1 MQLYF
6 ADRRKLARSGP
17 VPGIEPAEL
26 AALLG
31 RWPIKDGTAV
41 LLDDAMRPVE
51 PVASWLEWLGARR
64 KSTTSKAYSQAVFR
78 LHDFLEGRDTDLL
91 SACERDLLAYRRWR
105 CEEDTEVIGD
115 ASWDKEA
122 AGINS
127 FYDWAVEHGH
137 VPRRPWR
144 TSGKRDSLR
153 SGINRDMRVRH
164 LTLEQYLY
172 FRDVGFGGLLPDGSV
187 DYAFRAR
194 FPQRSRTGLELAL
207 MTGMRLQE
215 WSSVL
220 LPEVGFGTVRPG
232 EPVEFELGVCAKF
245 GRPRPVRI
253 PVSVRSAIGTFVQM
267 EREEVVTAA
276 QRSLAA
282 RRKELFVV
290 GEVRG
295 EAGKLSGVLDGR
307 RVVRRINDME
317 PWLRRITIVDTG
329 DRLEPMA
336 LFIGEGGLM
345 LQPSSWDR
353 LRWHAWERAAAYA
366 DADTPVLPRHRW
378 VYHDLRHTFALRML
392 IFLTRKEMGALDGE
406 NVPLSTLLDHLVFNP
421 ILQVQDL
428 LGHASPATTY
438 RYVKYLRNPMKAV
451 AEAFAAW
458 SAVDGASYAE
468 IAQQMQAKKVNKDAT
483 PW

>member
-1 MQLYF
+1 MQLYY
-6 ADRRKLARSGP
+6 ADRRKLSRSGP
-17 VPGIEPAEL
+17 VPGIEPDEL
-26 AALLG
+26 DALLS

-41 LLDDAMRPVE
+41 LLDEAMRPVE

-64 KSTTSKAYSQAVFR
+64 KPKTTRAYSQAVFR
-78 LHDFLEGRDTDLL
+78 LHDFLAAHGTDLL

-105 CEEDTEVIGD
+105 CDEAEEVIGD
-115 ASWDKEA
+115 ATWDKEA

-127 FYDWAVEHGH
+127 FYDWAVKHDR
-137 VPRRPWR
+137 VPRHPWR
-144 TSGKRDSLR
+144 GGRHDSFR
-153 SGINRDMRVRH
+153 SGINSDMRVRH
-164 LTLEQYLY
+164 LTLEQYIY

-207 MTGMRLQE
+207 MTGIRLQE

-220 LPEVGFGTVRPG
+220 LPEVGVGTVRPG
-232 EPVEFELGVCAKF
+232 EAVEFELAACAKF
-245 GRPRPVRI
+245 GSPRQVRV
-253 PVSVRSAIGTFVQM
+253 PLAVRSAIATYLHM
-267 EREEVVTAA
+267 EREELVAAA
-276 QRSLAA
+276 QRSLA
-282 RRKELFVV
+282 RRRDELFVV
-290 GEVRG
+290 DEVRG
-295 EAGKLSGVLDGR
+295 EVGKLRGRLDGR
-307 RVVRRINDME
+307 QVVRRISDMQ
-317 PWLRRITIVDTG
+317 PWLRRITVLDTG

-353 LRWHAWERAAAYA
+353 LRWHAWSRMTAHA
-366 DADTPVLPRHRW
+366 DPDTPVLPRHRW

-392 IFLTRKEMGALDGE
+392 IFLTRKELGALDGQH
-406 NVPLSTLLDHLVFNP
+406 VPLSTVLDHMVFNP

-428 LGHASPATTY
+428 LGHSSPVTTY

-451 AEAFAAW
+451 SEAFQEW

-468 IAQQMQAKKVNKDAT
+468 IAAQMQARQVSEHAAAR
-483 PW
+483 